1 MALVGLGNLEAA
13 EISLRTATTMIT
25 HAIGPAAW
33 LFCYIAHLLARQG
46 RFVEAAKTIAYID
59 NRLGSDLERSSIVPM
74 RSYEDALAIIKT
86 GLDTE
91 ALGRLRNEGSRLNA
105 EEVIAMAFPART

>member
-1 MALVGLGNLEAA
+1 
-13 EISLRTATTMIT
+13 ATTMVT
-25 HAIGPAAW
+25 HTTGPAPW

-46 RFVEAAKTIAYID
+46 RFFEAAKTIAYID
-59 NRLGSDLERSSIVPM
+59 SCTLEPDRVRMPPVPE
-74 RSYEDALAIIKT
+74 RCYEEALAIVKT

-91 ALGRLRNEGSRLNA
+91 ALGRLRNEGSRLSA